1 MVHSPT
7 LTVMISAARKAARA
21 LVRDF
26 GEVEQLQVSQKGPA
40 DFVTNADLKAEKT
53 LIHELLHARPD
64 YGVIA
69 EESGVTHGVDTRHYW
84 IIDPLDGTLNFM
96 HGIPHFAISIGLV
109 RAGDV
114 VAGLLLRRTMQM
126 LGFARKAGEAI
137 SGREKVEAQLRSGK
151 IGVLITASDAAE
163 DGKAKLQRL
172 AQAVSPDMFYVTWLT
187 AAELSLAFGRDNV
200 IHAAIT
206 QGRLSD
212 RFRHEAERLLGFR
225 RKLG

>member
-1 MVHSPT
+1 VRIGLPMKTLPKQKPEHETDETGPLRRCISSGARLPPERLIRFVVSPDGV
-7 LTVMISAARKAARA
+7 LTPDLGAELPGRGIWICADQEMLAKAISGKGFSRAARRQIS
-21 LVRDF
+21 L
-26 GEVEQLQVSQKGPA
+26 PP
-40 DFVTNADLKAEKT
+40 DL
-53 LIHELLHARPD
+53 
-64 YGVIA
+64 
-69 EESGVTHGVDTRHYW
+69 
-84 IIDPLDGTLNFM
+84 
-96 HGIPHFAISIGLV
+96 
-109 RAGDV
+109 GDV